1 MFSSGIVAYDIS
13 DHLGTYISISLQNNT
28 KLIYNDGDDN
38 CSTYSNVNAENLV
51 TFQNLLKNETWTDVL
66 EETDTQKKYDKF
78 IVKYTTLYE
87 TAFPK
92 KSAPKRKRQ
101 RKNPKPWILPW
112 LEEACERKNRLYHT
126 YVKNP
131 SIENKTKYAKMK
143 KFVLKHIRLAKN
155 KFYKNYFEKYKSDSR
170 KQWQMLNNLLNR
182 SKFRSNA
189 IKLKDEHGSVIN
201 ESKAIADKFNDYF
214 VNIAHKLKREIGND
228 VSGTSDRAR
237 QHDYTSH
244 LRNATTDSIYLAPS
258 TPYEVGKIIDTLKLK
273 ATSDQN
279 IGALKAAST
288 IPGINEVLSN
298 IINSSFEQGV
308 FPSQLKIAKVVPI
321 HKSGPK
327 NDVANYRPISL
338 LPAFSK
344 IFEKLMHQRVY
355 NFLEIN
361 SSLNDL
367 QFGFRSGRSC
377 EHALLVAQN
386 EILAS
391 LSKKQISLLLLIDFS
406 KAFDMVN
413 HNILLDKLEHYG
425 IRGIANTWFKSY
437 LSNRQQYVSIKG
449 KASSKQS
456 LQYSVPQGSILGPLL
471 FVIYI
476 NDMPNITNIAKFV
489 LYADDANIIITGDT
503 IAEIETKFLELS
515 TKLVDWVSHNELKLN
530 TKKTN
535 YMLFSRSRNLHLG
548 TFVPKIAGIPIER
561 KTVARFLGVIIDDK
575 LSWSHHITAIRSKMS
590 KFIGILY
597 KLKHTLPLKARL
609 LTFNSLVQSHLNY
622 ASLVWGST
630 HKSKIDTLFSAQKK
644 AMRAVMPGWVNYFY
658 KEGCHPTHTKSSF
671 KAFNILTVHN
681 VILKNI
687 MIFLNKINSCLSN
700 IPESVRQTISPQA
713 PSIDNDM
720 LSDHTSDWYTKYN
733 CIPYNTSTFFKGPLL
748 YTHIMAENTNLHT
761 ATNPNIFK
769 GRIKQYLLEIQNSG
783 DAEEW
788 EYTNFQLLCL
798 PGIRRSARIFQNT
811 HSTV

>member
-1 MFSSGIVAYDIS
+1 MF
-13 DHLGTYISISLQNNT
+13 
-28 KLIYNDGDDN
+28 
-38 CSTYSNVNAENLV
+38 
-51 TFQNLLKNETWTDVL
+51 
-66 EETDTQKKYDKF
+66 
-78 IVKYTTLYE
+78 
-87 TAFPK
+87 
-92 KSAPKRKRQ
+92 
-101 RKNPKPWILPW
+101 
-112 LEEACERKNRLYHT
+112 
-126 YVKNP
+126 
-131 SIENKTKYAKMK
+131 
-143 KFVLKHIRLAKN
+143 
-155 KFYKNYFEKYKSDSR
+155 
-170 KQWQMLNNLLNR
+170 
-182 SKFRSNA
+182 
-189 IKLKDEHGSVIN
+189 
-201 ESKAIADKFNDYF
+201 
-214 VNIAHKLKREIGND
+214 
-228 VSGTSDRAR
+228 
-237 QHDYTSH
+237 
-244 LRNATTDSIYLAPS
+244 
-258 TPYEVGKIIDTLKLK
+258 
-273 ATSDQN
+273 
-279 IGALKAAST
+279 
-288 IPGINEVLSN
+288 N

-327 NDVANYRPISL
+327 NDAANYRPISL

-449 KASSKQS
+449 KASRKQS

-548 TFVPKIAGIPIER
+548 TFVPKIGGIPIER

-630 HKSKIDTLFSAQKK
+630 HKSKIDTLFTAQKK

-658 KEGCHPTHTKSSF
+658 KEGRHPTHTKSSF

-733 CIPYNTSTFFKGPLL
+733 
-748 YTHIMAENTNLHT
+748 
-761 ATNPNIFK
+761 
-769 GRIKQYLLEIQNSG
+769 
-783 DAEEW
+783 
-788 EYTNFQLLCL
+788 
-798 PGIRRSARIFQNT
+798 
-811 HSTV
+811 